1 MTNSRLYKMSTVN
14 FWFTVNNKT
23 CITYKQYKQFNWLP
37 IEEQGDQVVI
47 QLFLNKL
54 VNSCLAYLDE
64 VFRLASCM
72 TIHNK

>member
-1 MTNSRLYKMSTVN
+1 MSKVN
-14 FWFTVNNKT
+14 LWFTVNNKT
-23 CITYKQYKQFNWLP
+23 CITYKHYKQG
-37 IEEQGDQVVI
+37 IEEQGAQVVI